1 MLKALK
7 VARREYLAT
16 VRTKGFIIGLVLA
29 PVLMGGSI
37 LVMLLTRGRVDTADR
52 RIAVVDRSG
61 GVAATLAQ
69 WAERRNQQ
77 VARGP
82 DGRRRGPSYFI
93 EIVRP
98 DDRDPMGQRLELSER
113 VRREELRAF
122 LEIGPGVLHPRADTA
137 AAHVAY
143 HSQNSALDETREW
156 IGGQLSTL
164 LPRLRLLEAGIDTS
178 RVPDLFDGSAAEPRG
193 LFSRDAATG
202 RITDAPRRSEAEA
215 IFPSMAVM
223 FMMFIMVIMGAVPQL
238 NATMEEKSQ
247 RIAEVVLGSVRPF
260 DFMLGK
266 VLGAVA
272 ISLTASGVYVLLGM
286 YSLTTLGLAGVMPF
300 RVVAWFF
307 PFMVLAV
314 AMFGALFAAL
324 GAACNDSAEAQSVSF
339 IGMIPMIIP
348 SFMMMPVILAPNATF
363 AVVVSLFP
371 PFTPIMMLMRLA
383 TPGGVPAWQPWV
395 GLLGVVLTT
404 AAVVWAGGRLFRVAI
419 MMQGTPPKLQN
430 LVRWALRG

>member
-7 VARREYLAT
+7 VARREYVAT

-29 PVLMGGSI
+29 PVLMGGGMV
-37 LVMLLTRGRVDTADR
+37 VMLLTRGRVDTADR

-61 GVAATLAQ
+61 AVAATLAQ
-69 WAERRNQQ
+69 WAQRRNEQ
-77 VARGP
+77 VARSPSGP
-82 DGRRRGPSYFI
+82 RRPAYVI
-93 EIVRP
+93 EIVAP
-98 DDRDPMGQRLELSER
+98 SDRDPMAQRLELSNR

-122 LEIGPGVLHPRADTA
+122 VELGPAVLHPRGDTA
-137 AAHVAY
+137 AAHVSY

-164 LPRLRLLEAGIDTS
+164 LPRLRLVEAGMDTS

-193 LFSRDAATG
+193 LFTRDPSTG
-202 RITDAPRRSEAEA
+202 RVTDAPRRSEAEA

-223 FMMFIMVIMGAVPQL
+223 FLMFIMMMMGAVPQL

-247 RIAEVVLGSVRPF
+247 RIAEMVLGSVRPF

-266 VLGAVA
+266 VIGGVAV
-272 ISLTASGVYVLLGM
+272 SLTASGVYVLLGM
-286 YSLTTLGLAGVMPF
+286 YTLTTLGLAGVLPY
-300 RVVAWFF
+300 RAVAWFF

-339 IGMIPMIIP
+339 VGILPMVIP
-348 SFMMMPVILAPNATF
+348 SFMMMPVLLAPNAAF
-363 AVVVSLFP
+363 ATIISLIP

-383 TPGGVPAWQPWV
+383 TPAGVPAWEPWV

-404 AAVVWAGGRLFRVAI
+404 ALVVWLGGRLFRVAI
-419 MMQGTPPKLQN
+419 LMQGTPPKPQN
-430 LVRWALRG
+430 LVRWAIRG